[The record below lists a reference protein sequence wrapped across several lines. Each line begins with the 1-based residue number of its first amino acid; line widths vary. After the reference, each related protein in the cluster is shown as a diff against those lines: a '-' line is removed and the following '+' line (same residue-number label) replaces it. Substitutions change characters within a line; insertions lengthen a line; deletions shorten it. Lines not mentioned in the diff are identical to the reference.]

1 MVDIVDTASFDTII
15 LSMLIN
21 ESKAVIVEFK
31 LALNAYLKQLITSPV
46 RSLADA
52 IVFNK
57 DHSKLV
63 SNRIFS
69 LGSWSFTTEA
79 MVG

>member
-15 LSMLIN
+15 ISMLN
-21 ESKAVIVEFK
+21 DESKALIVEFK

-69 LGSWSFTTEA
+69 LGSCSFTT
-79 MVG
+79 